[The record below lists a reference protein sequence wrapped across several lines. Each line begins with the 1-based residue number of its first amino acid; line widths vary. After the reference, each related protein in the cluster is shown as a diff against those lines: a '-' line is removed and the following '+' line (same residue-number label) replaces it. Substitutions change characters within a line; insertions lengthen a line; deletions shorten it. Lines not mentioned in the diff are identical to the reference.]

1 MLALLRP
8 VCWVNTHLLRI
19 GRGVGW
25 VALALM
31 VFVILLQVFFRYAL
45 NNALNWPDEAAR
57 FLMLWMTGLM
67 APSAYRWGGFVAIDM
82 LPQAL
87 PRVAGLVL
95 LLLILILSLF
105 VLVIGVQQGY
115 EHTFGFGGKFNSSSL
130 RIPLEWAGMETIKV
144 KLKFMYMSLFICM
157 ILLIS
162 VNIELILRNL
172 ALLVDEDADLPSND
186 APDML
191 QSAD

>member
-8 VCWVNTHLLRI
+8 VCWLNTKLLRV
-19 GRGVGW
+19 GRSIGW
-25 VALALM
+25 VALAMM
-31 VFVILLQVFFRYAL
+31 VFVILLQVFFRYVL
-45 NNALNWPDEAAR
+45 NSALNWPDEAAR

-87 PRVAGLVL
+87 PRVPGLLLSLVILVL
-95 LLLILILSLF
+95 SLC
-105 VLVIGVQQGY
+105 VLVIGVQHGY

-130 RIPLEWAGMETIKV
+130 RIPLEWFGMETIKV
-144 KLKFMYMSLFICM
+144 KLRFMYMSLFICM
-157 ILLIS
+157 VLLIA
-162 VNIELILRNL
+162 VNVELILRNL
-172 ALLVDEDADLPSND
+172 ILLGDADADLPSND

>member
-8 VCWVNTHLLRI
+8 LCWVNTHVLRV
-19 GRGVGW
+19 GRSLGW

-87 PRVAGLVL
+87 PRTAGLVL
-95 LLLILILSLF
+95 SLVILVLSLF
-105 VLVIGVQQGY
+105 VLVIGVQHGY

-130 RIPLEWAGMETIKV
+130 RIPLEWAGMETVKV
-144 KLKFMYMSLFICM
+144 KLKFMYMSLFVGM

-162 VNIELILRNL
+162 VNIELILRSL
-172 ALLVDEDADLPSND
+172 IQLLDEDAELPSDD
-186 APDML
+186 APDTL